1 MRLTK
6 EKLIEK
12 LIKDGYLKTPTII
25 DAFNKIDRADFVPEN
40 LREVAYANQALP
52 IGEGQT
58 ISQPLTVAFM
68 LELLQPKK
76 GDKILDV
83 GSGSGWQ
90 AALLSEIVGDEGKII
105 SIERISNLKLMAE
118 SNIEKYKFLTKGI
131 TKVILGDGGGG
142 HKEEAPYDK
151 IIAAASAEDEIPY
164 AWKEQLKIGG
174 KIVAPLGQSIVV
186 IEKIGQSEFSE
197 KSFFGFTFVP
207 LLVG

>member
-1 MRLTK
+1 MNNIVMRLTK

-131 TKVILGDGGGG
+131 TKVILGDGRDGY
-142 HKEEAPYDK
+142 KEGAPM
-151 IIAAASAEDEIPY
+151 
-164 AWKEQLKIGG
+164 
-174 KIVAPLGQSIVV
+174 
-186 IEKIGQSEFSE
+186 
-197 KSFFGFTFVP
+197 TR
-207 LLVG
+207 

>member
-131 TKVILGDGGGG
+131 TKVILGDGRDGY
-142 HKEEAPYDK
+142 KEGAPYDK
-151 IIAAASAEDEIPY
+151 IIVAASAKDEIPY

-174 KIVAPLGQSIVV
+174 KIVAPLGQSIII
-186 IEKIGQSEFSE
+186 IEKIGQSEFVE